1 MSEQRKGTDKLMVV
15 CTTLSAAFAVVLI
28 VIGLQ
33 VVHYKMSEGEFVR
46 KVIDVEPEALLA
58 LRDGQ
63 AAALADE
70 VRWVDAERGVTGQP
84 IDSAMDAVVAEH
96 GGE

>member
-15 CTTLSAAFAVVLI
+15 CTTLSAAFAVVLA
-28 VIGLQ
+28 VIALQ

-46 KVIDVEPEALLA
+46 KVLEVEPEALTA
-58 LRDGQ
+58 LESTQTAGLEQ
-63 AAALADE
+63 G
-70 VRWVDAERGVTGQP
+70 VRWIDADRGVVGMP
-84 IDSAMDAVVAEH
+84 IDAAMDAVVAEH

>member
-15 CTTLSAAFAVVLI
+15 CTTLSAVFAVVLI

-46 KVIDVEPEALLA
+46 KVIDVEPEALLT
-58 LRDGQ
+58 LREGQ
-63 AAALADE
+63 AAALADG

-84 IDSAMDAVVAEH
+84 IDAAMDAVVAEH